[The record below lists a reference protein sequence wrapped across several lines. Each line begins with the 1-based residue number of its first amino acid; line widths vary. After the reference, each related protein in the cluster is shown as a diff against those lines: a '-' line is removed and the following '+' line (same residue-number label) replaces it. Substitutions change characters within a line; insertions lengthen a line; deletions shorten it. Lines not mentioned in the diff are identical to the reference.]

1 MSLTGEQKLYGT
13 NAAPQKY
20 LQQYV
25 AGVGHAIALSAA
37 RAGQDVVD
45 VAGGVGVGVGVDIV
59 VVVVEVRQLQALE
72 IREFPQVATGLGAC
86 LVLFERA
93 VQWLEVET

>member
-1 MSLTGEQKLYGT
+1 MSSTGEQKSYGT

-20 LQQYV
+20 LQQGV

-45 VAGGVGVGVGVDIV
+45 VAGGVGVDV

-72 IREFPQVATGLGAC
+72 IRELPQVATGLGAC
-86 LVLFERA
+86 LVLLNGLFSS
-93 VQWLEVET
+93 

>member
-1 MSLTGEQKLYGT
+1 MSLNGEQKLYGT

-20 LQQYV
+20 LQQGL

-37 RAGQDVVD
+37 RGGHDVVD
-45 VAGGVGVGVGVDIV
+45 VAGGVGVDVV

-72 IREFPQVATGLGAC
+72 IRELPQVATGLGAC
-86 LVLFERA
+86 LVLFES
-93 VQWLEVET
+93 VVEG

>member
-1 MSLTGEQKLYGT
+1 MSLTGEQKPYGT

-25 AGVGHAIALSAA
+25 AGVGQAIALSAA
-37 RAGQDVVD
+37 RDGQVV
-45 VAGGVGVGVGVDIV
+45 VGVDVVVV

-72 IREFPQVATGLGAC
+72 IRALPQVATGLGAC
-86 LVLFERA
+86 LVLFESVA
-93 VQWLEVET
+93 EG